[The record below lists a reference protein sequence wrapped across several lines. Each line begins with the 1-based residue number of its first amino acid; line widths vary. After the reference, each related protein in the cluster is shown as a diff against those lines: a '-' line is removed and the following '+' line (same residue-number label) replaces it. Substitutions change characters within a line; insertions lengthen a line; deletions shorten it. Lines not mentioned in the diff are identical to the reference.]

1 LQEDLIGGRGVV
13 EKERLVKLKH
23 NIFVHFLKM
32 HFHLVAQQLVF
43 SETSTHSSL
52 KLLNYLLNSSILY
65 ILGGE
70 KLVEEF
76 SISEFA
82 DEVIYVAYFEP
93 MFCFEIA
100 LDSINR
106 NFFKFFE

>member
-1 LQEDLIGGRGVV
+1 
-13 EKERLVKLKH
+13 
-23 NIFVHFLKM
+23 M
-32 HFHLVAQQLVF
+32 HFHLVAQKLVF

-52 KLLNYLLNSSILY
+52 KFLNYLLNSSILY
-65 ILGGE
+65 IFRGE

-76 SISEFA
+76 RISEFA
-82 DEVIYVAYFEP
+82 DEVIYVAYFKP

-106 NFFKFFE
+106 NFFKFFEQIFVWGQNHALSPLVRTLMQLLAHR

>member
-1 LQEDLIGGRGVV
+1 
-13 EKERLVKLKH
+13 
-23 NIFVHFLKM
+23 M

-43 SETSTHSSL
+43 SKTSTHSSL

-76 SISEFA
+76 RISEFA

-106 NFFKFFE
+106 YFFKFFEQIFVWRQNHALSPLVRTLMQLLARR